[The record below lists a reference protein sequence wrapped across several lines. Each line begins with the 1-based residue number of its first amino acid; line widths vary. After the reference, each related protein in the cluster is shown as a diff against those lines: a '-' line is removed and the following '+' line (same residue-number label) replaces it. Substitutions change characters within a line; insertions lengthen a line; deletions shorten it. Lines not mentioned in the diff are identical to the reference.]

1 MTPAN
6 LAGAQNP
13 EIVRHL
19 SSALSRH
26 VCRLHQQCLPVPRE
40 VEELAIFLV
49 RLARTRQDP
58 PVSADEYGRVHH
70 RGMPDRLLVTK
81 AEAAERLGVSVRTI
95 ERLVAT
101 GRLPQVHVERLARFR
116 VSDLEAY
123 VNSLAEN
130 RLPTPTQGITMV
142 GRDRRPFA
150 VSMRPDSEAPGV
162 QAPRAGQFDGDV
174 TPHNETHSR
183 QVGRTS
189 DPGAGM

>member
-1 MTPAN
+1 
-6 LAGAQNP
+6 
-13 EIVRHL
+13 
-19 SSALSRH
+19 
-26 VCRLHQQCLPVPRE
+26 
-40 VEELAIFLV
+40 
-49 RLARTRQDP
+49 
-58 PVSADEYGRVHH
+58 
-70 RGMPDRLLVTK
+70 MPDRLLVTK

-130 RLPTPTQGITMV
+130 RPTPTQGTIMV

-162 QAPRAGQFDGDV
+162 QAPRSGQFDGDV
-174 TPHNETHSR
+174 KPHDD
-183 QVGRTS
+183 VGRS
-189 DPGAGM
+189 GRLRGGRGN

>member
-1 MTPAN
+1 
-6 LAGAQNP
+6 
-13 EIVRHL
+13 
-19 SSALSRH
+19 
-26 VCRLHQQCLPVPRE
+26 
-40 VEELAIFLV
+40 
-49 RLARTRQDP
+49 
-58 PVSADEYGRVHH
+58 
-70 RGMPDRLLVTK
+70 MPDRLLVTK

-150 VSMRPDSEAPGV
+150 VSMRPDSEAAGA
-162 QAPRAGQFDGDV
+162 QAPRAGQFEGGV
-174 TPHNETHSR
+174 VLLRVPA
-183 QVGRTS
+183 RTS
-189 DPGAGM
+189 ASRSHSHHEG

>member
-1 MTPAN
+1 M
-6 LAGAQNP
+6 
-13 EIVRHL
+13 
-19 SSALSRH
+19 
-26 VCRLHQQCLPVPRE
+26 CRLHQECLPVPRE

-49 RLARTRQDP
+49 RLARIRQFQQMNTEGFIIVACPIGCWSPRRKP
-58 PVSADEYGRVHH
+58 PSGSACRSGRSNAWS
-70 RGMPDRLLVTK
+70 RP
-81 AEAAERLGVSVRTI
+81 
-95 ERLVAT
+95 

-130 RLPTPTQGITMV
+130 RLPTPTQGISMV

-162 QAPRAGQFDGDV
+162 QAPRSGQFDGDV
-174 TPHNETHSR
+174 TPHNETHFR
-183 QVGRTS
+183 QVGRTF

>member
-1 MTPAN
+1 
-6 LAGAQNP
+6 
-13 EIVRHL
+13 
-19 SSALSRH
+19 
-26 VCRLHQQCLPVPRE
+26 VPRE

-49 RLARTRQDP
+49 RLARIRQDP
-58 PVSADEYGRVHH
+58 PVSADEYGMVHH

-142 GRDRRPFA
+142 GRDRRSFA
-150 VSMRPDSEAPGV
+150 VSMRPDSEAAGV
-162 QAPRAGQFDGDV
+162 QAPRSGQFDGDV
-174 TPHNETHSR
+174 TPHDD
-183 QVGRTS
+183 VGRS
-189 DPGAGM
+189 GRLRGGRGN